1 MHFTFLFS
9 VTGWWLV
16 HSLGL
21 ETVDGKMKNSELVY
35 SFRYGVV
42 PNDYI
47 TFTCK
52 NKTTAC
58 FWKCSSHPMLGN
70 SSLATI
76 FQLCKLKLHIIC
88 QMRQVPTSPGFP
100 GCSWRQSDSSK
111 RIVEPASKRKKRE
124 CKQLL
129 ILRFWSSTKVTK
141 CIYSL
146 SKNLHAKRVK
156 TQCCFREFQ
165 GNA

>member
-1 MHFTFLFS
+1 MERWKTVNWYTVGIWS
-9 VTGWWLV
+9 ILV
-16 HSLGL
+16 
-21 ETVDGKMKNSELVY
+21 
-35 SFRYGVV
+35 YGVV
-42 PNDYI
+42 PSDYI

-100 GCSWRQSDSSK
+100 GCSWMQSDSSK
-111 RIVEPASKRKKRE
+111 RIVELASKRKKHE

-129 ILRFWSSTKVTK
+129 ILRFWRSTKVTK

-156 TQCCFREFQ
+156 TLLLQ
-165 GNA
+165 GVSRKCLNKKEYNDTCWGIMD